1 MDKTIENLFV
11 ALEWA
16 LEHIEDSLD
25 PDHQAALEGA
35 WKILCKAFVRPNM
48 DKTTENLIVALEW
61 ALEQIED
68 SLDPDHQA
76 ALESAWKIL
85 NKAKGE

>member
-1 MDKTIENLFV
+1 
-11 ALEWA
+11 
-16 LEHIEDSLD
+16 
-25 PDHQAALEGA
+25 
-35 WKILCKAFVRPNM
+35 M
-48 DKTTENLIVALEW
+48 DKTTEKLIVALEW